1 MGTVVLSNPHESGM
15 IQIMAEGSV
24 LATER
29 MHVSVVRV
37 ERRRERVSFR
47 ALEADMLVVIEAD
60 SEDDARAL
68 CVEAGLQF
76 LTLCDD

>member
-1 MGTVVLSNPHESGM
+1 MIPVMSDGSG
-15 IQIMAEGSV
+15 

-60 SEDDARAL
+60 NEDDARAL
-68 CVEAGLQF
+68 CAEAGLRF